1 MNEDM
6 ADGLLL
12 DVREVS
18 LADLLAEA
26 DDSALTKALERLL
39 SARPARNDSFNSSI

>member
-1 MNEDM
+1 MNEDV

-12 DVREVS
+12 DVREVN
-18 LADLLAEA
+18 LADLLAET

-39 SARPARNDSFNSSI
+39 SSKPNSNNSFNSSI